1 VSSNPRVVKEA
12 NALAGAG
19 YGVHVIAG
27 HWLPL
32 TDYDQAVLSA
42 ATWTYTLIEYPSGL
56 GRIAGGIA
64 RRLARQASHFGGDAL
79 PTVAAIAHNPLAG
92 RLIKAARRVPADLY
106 IAHYLAAL
114 PAATRAATRN
124 HARLGF
130 DAEDFH
136 SGDLPDEPKNRLELR
151 MRQTIERAF
160 LSGCDYVTAASPFIA
175 ETYAARYGIRAE
187 SILNVFPLSQ
197 ASCPSAKQAVDP
209 KTGETSVY
217 WFSQTISAGRGL
229 ETALEA
235 LKYTSPNVHLYLR
248 GTPASGFA
256 EVLLSLARRY
266 GVEHRLHFLERA
278 SSDEMV
284 QLASQHDIGLST
296 EPREPLNRDI
306 CLTNKLFTY
315 LLAGVPQI
323 MTRTRAQGAIANDLG
338 DAAQVVEPNDP
349 AGLGRAI
356 DHWVSSPER
365 LNQARTTATKLGRQ
379 RYNWDVEKEKLLAI
393 VRRVT

>member
-1 VSSNPRVVKEA
+1 
-12 NALAGAG
+12 
-19 YGVHVIAG
+19 
-27 HWLPL
+27 
-32 TDYDQAVLSA
+32 VLSA
-42 ATWTYTLIEYPSGL
+42 ATWTYSLVEYPQGL
-56 GRIAGGIA
+56 GRIAEGIA
-64 RRLARQASHFGGDAL
+64 RRIARPVSHFGGDAL
-79 PTVAAIAHNPLAG
+79 PTVAAIAHNPLVR
-92 RLIKAARRVPADLY
+92 RLIKAARRIPADLY

-114 PAATRAATRN
+114 PAATRAASGN
-124 HARLGF
+124 HAKLGF

-136 SGDLPDEPKNRLELR
+136 SGDLLDTPENRSELR

-160 LSGCDYVTAASPFIA
+160 LCGCDYITAASPFIA

-187 SILNVFPLSQ
+187 SVLNVFPLSQ
-197 ASCPSAKQAVDP
+197 ASYSSVQLTPNRRTV
-209 KTGETSVY
+209 GTSVY

-278 SSDEMV
+278 PSDDMV

-323 MTRTRAQGAIANDLG
+323 MTCTRAQRAIASDLG
-338 DAAQVVEPNDP
+338 DAAQIVEPNDP
-349 AGLGRAI
+349 AGIGRAI
-356 DHWVSSPER
+356 DHWASAPER
-365 LNQARTTATKLGRQ
+365 LKQAKVAATKLGRE
-379 RYNWDVEKEKLLAI
+379 RYNWDVEKEKLLEI
-393 VRRVT
+393 VRRVI